1 MYNTFESE
9 KLDKLIKEKREY
21 FVKLYRQDP
30 NNRALNALND
40 EIAFLEN
47 CVMPVMLMK
56 TTIFYSSLAK
66 FVTTAFRKVEKLPD
80 ETRQKVDGL
89 LLFYDFHR
97 DNQHKE
103 MPCVVMDGNVDL
115 KDKKYDFWACMDK
128 KVTRHVILE
137 PDGGFSIR
145 FNDPKRRIFI

>member
-1 MYNTFESE
+1 MYNTFETE

-30 NNRALNALND
+30 NNQALKALND

-56 TTIFYSSLAK
+56 TTIFYSEMAK
-66 FVTTAFRKVEKLPD
+66 FVTKAFRKVEKLPD

-97 DNQHKE
+97 ENGDNRY
-103 MPCVVMDGNVDL
+103 PCVVMDGNVDL
-115 KDKKYDFWACMDK
+115 KDKRYDFWACLDK
-128 KVTRHVILE
+128 KETRHVILE
-137 PDGGFSIR
+137 PDGSFAIR
-145 FNDPKRRIFI
+145 FHDPNRRIFI